1 MTVLSFRHRIPRQN
15 RMTASDI
22 RINARLTGEDARHFL
37 ELQRDGNLAASDLL
51 RDALREYYAAHSK
64 RRPRAF
70 ELMNASGFIGGGE
83 GSADLSTN
91 YKTYLTDS
99 LTEKYPVRV
108 SEPRAKYHKRT
119 KK

>member
-1 MTVLSFRHRIPRQN
+1 MS
-15 RMTASDI
+15 ASDI

-37 ELQRDGNLAASDLL
+37 ELQRDGNVAASDLL

-64 RRPRAF
+64 RRPSALA
-70 ELMNASGFIGGGE
+70 LMNASGFIGGGE
-83 GSADLSTN
+83 GPADLSAI

-99 LTEKYPVRV
+99 LTEKYPARV
-108 SEPRAKYHKRT
+108 SELRAKYQKHT